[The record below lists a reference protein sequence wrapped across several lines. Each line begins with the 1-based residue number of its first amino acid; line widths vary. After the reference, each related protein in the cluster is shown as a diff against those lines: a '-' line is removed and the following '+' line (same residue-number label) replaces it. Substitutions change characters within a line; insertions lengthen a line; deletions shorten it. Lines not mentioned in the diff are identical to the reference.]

1 MIVLSLVFANNTI
14 LLYFFLFFVR
24 IDLYFLNIAVNI
36 ENSGANIEFT
46 IPRGPLTNEAQVLI
60 ETLPL
65 RVEMKIMLKVIQ
77 ILSHCLCFSL
87 IKSLSFLSSK
97 GWFSVSS
104 ILFSLKSRLCFHLPD
119 LSLIYQSSYI
129 LFYHFLIVIRCE
141 WIDMF

>member
-1 MIVLSLVFANNTI
+1 MIVLSLVLANNTI

-65 RVEMKIMLKVIQ
+65 RAEMKIMLKVIQ

>member
-65 RVEMKIMLKVIQ
+65 RAEMKIMLKVIQ

>member
-24 IDLYFLNIAVNI
+24 TDLYFLNIAVNI

-46 IPRGPLTNEAQVLI
+46 IPRGLTNEAQVLI

-65 RVEMKIMLKVIQ
+65 RAEMKIMLKVIQ

>member
-65 RVEMKIMLKVIQ
+65 RAEMKIMLKVIQ

-119 LSLIYQSSYI
+119 LSPIYQSSYI